1 MCYFQL
7 HSLCQ
12 VPQCRNNAFG
22 NDLHQMEHT
31 LLAGRFVKSRV
42 CQNATLGLADTGQ
55 PSKDLPHM
63 PRNAATSANSS
74 YVFLGL
80 DQQGLLNELSTYLT
94 NMQLKGP
101 TKMPCHHPDDVFTP
115 KSWKFDA
122 QKLQWPMYCI
132 QCQLWQK
139 RPRCNQSMDKHVTIF
154 SFPTIFLLPLLLVYQ
169 HCASCV
175 KLCSLGCQ
183 ARTGVPAFQIKITT
197 ASTLKGDSAI
207 QDLIYFG

>member
-1 MCYFQL
+1 
-7 HSLCQ
+7 
-12 VPQCRNNAFG
+12 
-22 NDLHQMEHT
+22 
-31 LLAGRFVKSRV
+31 
-42 CQNATLGLADTGQ
+42 
-55 PSKDLPHM
+55 M

-74 YVFLGL
+74 YVLLGL
-80 DQQGLLNELSTYLT
+80 DQQGLNELSTYLT
-94 NMQLKGP
+94 NMQKGP
-101 TKMPCHHPDDVFTP
+101 TKMHHHPDVFTP

-122 QKLQWPMYCI
+122 QKLQWPMYRI

-154 SFPTIFLLPLLLVYQ
+154 WFPTIFLLLLLLVYQ

-183 ARTGVPAFQIKITT
+183 ARTGVPASQIKITT